1 MTAQQIKKDWEYI
14 NDKYG
19 SCEDM
24 CGDICNEELFIGLLK
39 GSITKTECFIH
50 IMQRYYDTGTE
61 EGKIPES
68 DTKAKRIF
76 DKWLREGLIK

>member
-19 SCEDM
+19 SYEDM

-39 GSITKTECFIH
+39 EV
-50 IMQRYYDTGTE
+50 
-61 EGKIPES
+61 
-68 DTKAKRIF
+68 
-76 DKWLREGLIK
+76 